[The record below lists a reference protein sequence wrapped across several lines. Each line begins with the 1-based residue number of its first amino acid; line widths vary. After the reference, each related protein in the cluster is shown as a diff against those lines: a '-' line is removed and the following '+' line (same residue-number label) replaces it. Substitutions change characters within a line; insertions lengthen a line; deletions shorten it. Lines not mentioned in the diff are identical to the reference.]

1 MAKSKVLS
9 KDELSKLV
17 QFQEKERQLI
27 FDFGRVEIQIQ
38 NLETQK
44 DDLIEAKRQLE
55 TESGNFSKELTK
67 KYGEGT
73 INLETGEI
81 SPTE

>member
-1 MAKSKVLS
+1 MAESKVLS
-9 KDELSKLV
+9 KDELSNLI

-27 FDFGRVEIQIQ
+27 FDFGKVEIQIQ

-81 SPTE
+81 SPTR

>member
-1 MAKSKVLS
+1 MAESKVLS
-9 KDELSKLV
+9 KDELSQLV

-38 NLETQK
+38 NLEIQK
-44 DDLIEAKRQLE
+44 DDLIEAKKQLE
-55 TESGNFSKELTK
+55 TESSNFSKELTK

>member
-1 MAKSKVLS
+1 MAESKVLS
-9 KDELSKLV
+9 KDELSQLV

-38 NLETQK
+38 NLEIQK
-44 DDLIEAKRQLE
+44 DDLIEAKKQLE

-81 SPTE
+81 SPTK

>member
-1 MAKSKVLS
+1 MAESKVLS
-9 KDELSKLV
+9 KDELSNLI

-27 FDFGRVEIQIQ
+27 FDFGKVEIQIQ

-81 SPTE
+81 SPTK